1 MSPEEMQEKFDFL
14 QKATNERLLEACRR
28 GAYWKAIKAIEEGA
42 NVNCLNDS
50 DFSPIHYAV
59 MLFHYD
65 LITLLVNKGADIN
78 LKNKEGKT
86 ALELFY
92 ELKSMRG
99 SLMIKLLK
107 RYGAEEP
114 PDIHKLA
121 KQETVEV
128 LVDRHP
134 LIASPFNPV
143 QTSSNIDRKDLNH
156 DTV

>member
-1 MSPEEMQEKFDFL
+1 MTPEEMTEKFDFL
-14 QKATNERLLEACRR
+14 QKATNERLLEACKK
-28 GAYWKAIKAIEEGA
+28 GSYWDVNKAIEEGA
-42 NVNCLNDS
+42 NVNCLS
-50 DFSPIHYAV
+50 DNGFTPIHYAT

-86 ALELFY
+86 ALELFF
-92 ELKSMRG
+92 ELKSMRE

-114 PDIHKLA
+114 PDITKLA
-121 KQETVEV
+121 KQEMAKVF
-128 LVDRHP
+128 DDKSP
-134 LIASPFNPV
+134 LIAPPFNPARKNPN
-143 QTSSNIDRKDLNH
+143 QDRKDLDH